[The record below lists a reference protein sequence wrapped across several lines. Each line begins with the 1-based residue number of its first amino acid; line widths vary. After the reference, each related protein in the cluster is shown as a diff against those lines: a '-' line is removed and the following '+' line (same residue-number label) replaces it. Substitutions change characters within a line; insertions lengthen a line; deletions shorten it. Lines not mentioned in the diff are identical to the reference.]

1 MQRSFVARAPLFR
14 HLSLR
19 TSAAILALPLAMACG
34 VTPEAEE
41 VDSAAQAKKVTPPKT
56 GLATVV
62 VEAPAGVTAW
72 ERIYA
77 VNAPGNVL
85 EPGSRVVLAD
95 QQPGERCIEMKA
107 LREGSAYGGYSQ
119 WSTAP
124 SRGTVCLDLQPGEIR
139 TLRVSTLKLAY
150 AELDKAAV
158 DFGPRAYLRVKA
170 DSPVGSRYDLGLGH
184 YSYGDVPFDADSS
197 EVLLL
202 QPEGVSETFQVSL
215 VLGSRELGKSAPV
228 ALQHG
233 GSAEVDLGPVDDVR
247 ARVEI
252 EAPGNELPL
261 DPCHDYFKPSI
272 QNRTYQY
279 FALTT
284 SDAQWAAAT
293 EKSRSLHFNPPS
305 DGKLT
310 AHLACWNNDAKDIAR
325 GADGVYRVKLNVVEV
340 DHGAIV
346 DSKGVET
353 IAPGSWSLRNAATG
367 KELGFT
373 STDYFHRV
381 KTGYG
386 VLVWPGTYQV
396 SGFAGQSFQQTV
408 DIP

>member
-1 MQRSFVARAPLFR
+1 MRAPFRSLAVRPR

-19 TSAAILALPLAMACG
+19 AGAALLALPLAMACS
-34 VTPEAEE
+34 VSPDVEE
-41 VDSAAQAKKVTPPKT
+41 VDDASQAKKVTPPKT

-62 VEAPAGVTAW
+62 VEAPAGVTSW
-72 ERIYA
+72 ENVYA
-77 VNAPGNVL
+77 VDTLGHVL
-85 EPGSRVVLAD
+85 EPGSSVVLAD
-95 QQPGERCIEMKA
+95 QKPGKRCIEMKA
-107 LREGSAYGGYSQ
+107 LREISPYGGYTQ
-119 WSTAP
+119 WTTAP
-124 SRGTVCLDLQPGEIR
+124 SRGEVCLDLQPGEIR
-139 TLRVSTLKLAY
+139 TLRVSTLKLSY
-150 AELDKAAV
+150 GEMDKAAV
-158 DFGPRAYLRVKA
+158 DFGPRAYLRAKV
-170 DSPVGSRYDLGLGH
+170 DSPVGSRYQLGLGH
-184 YSYGDVPFDADSS
+184 YGYGDVPFDAESS

-202 QPEGVSETFQVSL
+202 QPEGVSETFELSL

-233 GSAEVDLGPVDDVR
+233 GRAEVDLGHVDDVR

-252 EAPGNELPL
+252 EGPDNELPL
-261 DPCHDYFKPSI
+261 DPCHDYFKPTI

-284 SDAQWAAAT
+284 SDAQWAAGT
-293 EKSRSLHFNPPS
+293 EKSRTLRFNAPS

-310 AHLACWNNDAKDIAR
+310 AHLACWNDDAKEIAR

-346 DSKGVET
+346 DSKGVEQV
-353 IAPGSWSLRNAATG
+353 APGSWSLRNTATG

-373 STDYFHRV
+373 STDHFHRV

-408 DIP
+408 EIP